1 MNNILSKQS
10 HKFGLGWG
18 VFKLLIQHT
27 GAYIQ
32 MLILGFSS
40 ISAFYVLNQWALET
54 FGESIPFQLFVLSI
68 FLLIAFLC
76 FFEWK
81 LGLPS
86 TFIAWNNQWW
96 EHRNP
101 LKKEVAE
108 MRKQLS
114 EMKKLLEKINDKG

>member
-1 MNNILSKQS
+1 MNNIIGKQS

-18 VFKLLIQHT
+18 VFKLLIQHA

-40 ISAFYVLNQWALET
+40 ISAFYVLNQWAVEM
-54 FGESIPFQLFVLSI
+54 FDMSIPFLLFGLSI
-68 FLLIAFLC
+68 FLLIIFLC

-101 LKKEVAE
+101 LRPEIEKMQEQLNKMAKILENMNEKE
-108 MRKQLS
+108 
-114 EMKKLLEKINDKG
+114 

>member
-40 ISAFYVLNQWALET
+40 ISAFYVLNQWTLET
-54 FGESIPFQLFVLSI
+54 FSKSLPFTAFALAIVI
-68 FLLIAFLC
+68 TIALLC

-101 LKKEVAE
+101 LRRKMERIEKDITEIKELLKE
-108 MRKQLS
+108 RK
-114 EMKKLLEKINDKG
+114 